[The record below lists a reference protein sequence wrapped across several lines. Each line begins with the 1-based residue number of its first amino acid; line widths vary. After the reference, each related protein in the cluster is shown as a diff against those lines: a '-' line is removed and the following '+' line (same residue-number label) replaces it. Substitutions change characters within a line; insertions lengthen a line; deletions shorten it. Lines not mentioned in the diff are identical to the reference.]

1 MNHVVDIMSGIERR
15 PSPSNPKLS
24 EVTIPAGS
32 VLFSEGDRAD
42 TMYIVQQGE
51 IDIAINKGAHT
62 LATLEKGSSFGEQAV
77 VGTKYR
83 MATAKAKTDT
93 VCLEIPADWLGR
105 QISTAPPLLKTVF
118 SALTLQLLQRNYIAS
133 IAHGDN
139 DAGEFLIESGG
150 PAEHA
155 WSGFSRGTTLN
166 SVYCSDGG
174 AIQNQLSAGR
184 ALIVSSGK
192 LELRRGSVKCT
203 ISEGAVVGL
212 AEVLAG
218 VPFDDAVDVLSSVNA
233 WAVDGDA
240 AYAIVAKL
248 NKGLYGVVKGFVGR
262 VLGDGKS
269 LGRMAQA
276 PQ

>member
-1 MNHVVDIMSGIERR
+1 MSGIEKR

-24 EVTIPAGS
+24 EVTIPARS
-32 VLFSEGDRAD
+32 VLFTEGDRAD
-42 TMYIVQQGE
+42 AMYIVQQGE
-51 IDIAINKGAHT
+51 IDISINKGSLT

-83 MATAKAKTDT
+83 MATATAKTDA
-93 VCLEIPADWLGR
+93 VCLEIPADWIGR

-133 IAHGDN
+133 IAHS
-139 DAGEFLIESGG
+139 DADSGEFVIESGG

-155 WSGFSRGTTLN
+155 WSIFSRGSTLN

-174 AIQNQLSAGR
+174 AIQNQLRSGR

-192 LELRRGSVKCT
+192 LELRRGSVSCA
-203 ISEGAVVGL
+203 IGEGAVVGL

-218 VPFDDAVDVLSSVNA
+218 VPFDDALDVLSSVNA
-233 WAVDGDA
+233 YALDGDA
-240 AYAIVAKL
+240 AYGLVSKL

-262 VLGDGKS
+262 VLGDGRP
-269 LGRMAQA
+269 LGRLAQA
-276 PQ
+276 PK

>member
-1 MNHVVDIMSGIERR
+1 MSGIERK
-15 PSPSNPKLS
+15 PSQANPKLN
-24 EVTIPAGS
+24 EVTLAAGTI
-32 VLFSEGDRAD
+32 LFSEGDRAD
-42 TMYIVQQGE
+42 AMYIVQAGE

-62 LATLEKGSSFGEQAV
+62 LATLEKGASFGEQAV

-83 MATAKAKTDT
+83 MATATAKTQA

-105 QISTAPPLLKTVF
+105 QLSTAPPLLKTVF

-133 IAHGDN
+133 LLNSGEGDGHFVI
-139 DAGEFLIESGG
+139 DPGS

-155 WSGFSRGTTLN
+155 WDTFTKGTTLN
-166 SVYCSDGG
+166 SIYCSDGS
-174 AIQNQLSAGR
+174 AIQNQLLAGR
-184 ALIVSSGK
+184 ALIISSGK
-192 LELRRGSVKCT
+192 LAVRRGSANCVMG
-203 ISEGAVVGL
+203 EGAVVGL

-233 WAVDGDA
+233 WAVDGDS
-240 AYAIVAKL
+240 AYTLISKL
-248 NKGLYGVVKGFVGR
+248 NKGLFGVVKGFVGR

-269 LGRMAQA
+269 LGRLANP

>member
-1 MNHVVDIMSGIERR
+1 VVHIMSGIERR
-15 PSPSNPKLS
+15 PSSSNPKLS
-24 EVTIPAGS
+24 EVTIPAGV

-51 IDIAINKGAHT
+51 INIAINKGSHT

-83 MATAKAKTDT
+83 MATATANTDA

-133 IAHGDN
+133 IAHGDSGS
-139 DAGEFLIESGG
+139 GEFVIESGG

-155 WSGFSRGTTLN
+155 WSNFSRGSTLN
-166 SVYCSDGG
+166 SIYCSDGG
-174 AIQNQLSAGR
+174 AIQNQLQAGR

-192 LELRRGSVKCT
+192 LELRRGSVSCAM
-203 ISEGAVVGL
+203 SEGSVLGL

-240 AYAIVAKL
+240 AYALVSKL

-269 LGRMAQA
+269 LGRLAQT